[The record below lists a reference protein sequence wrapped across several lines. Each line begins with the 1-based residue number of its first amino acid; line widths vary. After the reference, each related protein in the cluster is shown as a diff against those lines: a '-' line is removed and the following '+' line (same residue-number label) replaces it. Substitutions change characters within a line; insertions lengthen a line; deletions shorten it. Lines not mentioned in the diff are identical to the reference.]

1 MDLFGVFEISSA
13 GMSVEQ
19 AKLAV
24 AAANLANARSSRA
37 ADGTLY
43 QPLEVVVQSTAATSY
58 ADAESSLRA
67 QSLPRPIVQTV
78 EPTQAPP
85 RLVYDPGHPDADEQG
100 FVAMPAVDTLS
111 TMLDLMT
118 VSRSYE
124 ANLRAFDITRHL
136 IEQTIQMGSRR

>member
-13 GMSVEQ
+13 AMSVEQ
-19 AKLAV
+19 TRLAV

-43 QPLEVVVQSTAATSY
+43 QPLEVVVQSAAATSY
-58 ADAESSLRA
+58 ADAEAALRA
-67 QSLPRPIVQTV
+67 QSLPRPVVQTIA
-78 EPTQAPP
+78 PTQAPP
-85 RLVYDPGHPDADEQG
+85 RLVYDPGHPDADERG